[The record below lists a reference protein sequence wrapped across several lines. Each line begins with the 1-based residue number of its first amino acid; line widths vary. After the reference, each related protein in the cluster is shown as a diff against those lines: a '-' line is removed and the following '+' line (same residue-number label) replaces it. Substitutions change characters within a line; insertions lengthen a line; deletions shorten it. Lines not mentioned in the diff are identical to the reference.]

1 MARPRLKPEDRRRR
15 QINVRV
21 TEAEAAALSEHAG
34 RARLTVAA
42 YLRARGLRR
51 PVRSA
56 PERRL
61 AAEDRRELNRV
72 GVNLNQI
79 TRQLHTRRAVPQGL
93 RAAVER
99 VAALV
104 ESILDERE
112 A

>member
-1 MARPRLKPEDRRRR
+1 MARPRLKPEERRRK

-21 TEAEAAALSEHAG
+21 TEAEAAALSDHAG

-61 AAEDRRELNRV
+61 APEARRELNRV

-79 TRQLHTRRAVPQGL
+79 TRRGVPPGL
-93 RAAVER
+93 LAAVER